1 MKADYGNAWNNL
13 GVVEES
19 LGQNATA
26 LADYQR
32 AANLGNRLASGN
44 FARLKQL
51 STRQQAPNRGGG
63 PTFFCMTTGT
73 TLHAGQIC
81 PNCECCPHAGNTEP
95 PVTRFRS
102 TSQRSRSPTIRI
114 APISHRDH
122 ITRGSLQV

>member
-51 STRQQAPNRGGG
+51 STRQQAPNR
-63 PTFFCMTTGT
+63 
-73 TLHAGQIC
+73 AD
-81 PNCECCPHAGNTEP
+81 P
-95 PVTRFRS
+95 PS
-102 TSQRSRSPTIRI
+102 S
-114 APISHRDH
+114 A
-122 ITRGSLQV
+122 